1 MYLYSH
7 WYRQVSH
14 TTLNTL
20 VNYYS
25 DKFIV
30 PSRQP
35 YSSKKTCCLWGQKIC
50 FFPQS
55 EQISIWYLITDFWI
69 VNIVNLGQYIVLFLF
84 CRRKKSIRRSILK
97 LSENTKRMKKS
108 KVVLIVGEYGVGKSS
123 FINSVLTAITGR
135 YSEHCEVAQA
145 SSSKTNFLH
154 V

>member
-7 WYRQVSH
+7 WYWQVSH

-30 PSRQP
+30 PSRQQLFFEKNLL
-35 YSSKKTCCLWGQKIC
+35 SLGTIC

-55 EQISIWYLITDFWI
+55 EQISVWYLITDFWI

-97 LSENTKRMKKS
+97 LSENSKQLKKS
-108 KVVLIVGEYGVGKSS
+108 KVILIVGEYGVGKSS